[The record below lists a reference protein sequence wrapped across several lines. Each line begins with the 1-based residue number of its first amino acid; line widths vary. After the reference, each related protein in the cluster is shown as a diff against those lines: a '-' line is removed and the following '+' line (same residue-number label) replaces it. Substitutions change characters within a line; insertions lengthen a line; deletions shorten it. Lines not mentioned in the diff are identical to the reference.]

1 MLDLELAKHFAWL
14 LRSDVRKGKKSS
26 ESPDEAFAQWWL
38 VQGRSEY
45 PYWSYL
51 TDAQKLA
58 CFEPAGKMPV
68 GKLEQFVP
76 KIMQLVLSRRPD
88 VIAKFSVEKNVNVQ
102 AVAGWFWVM
111 GLLEHA
117 LTSAVSLDAIRE
129 LDRPVLVDP
138 ALDPNPVIEAP
149 SPTILMSLAWHLL
162 GPELQAQMDLSKSE
176 SRYRYLCWF
185 FAVARPLFKFE
196 AIIANRWKSW
206 LLQLLPVDAANP
218 SLGELPRFALMEHAL
233 IEPKKRPNL
242 KTVAGI
248 AQLRSWSTEAVKP
261 QQKWAWLKEKIAYQE
276 NGLPIDIKAIWK
288 PVIKEA
294 TKGAANAPI
303 KKRAFGVNLFGFA
316 LGELGL
322 GEDLRMAVAV
332 CQAAKVPYNI
342 INISPG
348 QEIGQGDKA
357 LAEELEKG
365 PNRLIYPINIFC
377 MPGFDVAARVYLKFG
392 EKAFENHYN
401 IGWWPWEL
409 GVWPKAWQGAFE
421 LVDELWGCSQFS
433 FEMYERS
440 TNKPVIAMPLATSIE
455 RVKPFTRKHFG
466 LPAKPFLFLYVFDFN
481 SHLERKNPLAAI
493 EAFQQAFSAKE
504 NVGLVLKVMNTKPDN
519 PQWLAFTEK
528 IKLDKRIHLLSK
540 TLERSQVLGL
550 IQTCDAYVSPHRAE
564 GFGRTLTEAMLM
576 GKPVVAT
583 NYSGNQFFMNPEVSF
598 PVDYDLVPVKAGDYH
613 FVETEDGAV
622 WANPSVGHMASQ
634 MRAAMQFAKTAGAK
648 ERMIHYASSVFAPSR
663 TALLMQERLDAVQKL
678 LVERNWL

>member
-1 MLDLELAKHFAWL
+1 MLDLELAKRFAWL
-14 LRSDVRKGKKSS
+14 LRADVRKGKKSS
-26 ESPDEAFAQWWL
+26 DSPDESFAQWWL
-38 VQGRSEY
+38 VQGRAEY

-58 CFEPAGKMPV
+58 FFEPAGKMPV
-68 GKLEQFVP
+68 GKLEQAIP

-88 VIAKFSVEKNVNVQ
+88 VIQKFSVEKNVNVQ

-111 GLLEHA
+111 GLIEHA
-117 LTSAVSLDAIRE
+117 LSSAVSLDVIRD
-129 LDRPVLVDP
+129 LDRPVMVDP

-149 SPTILMSLAWHLL
+149 SPTVLMSIAWYLI
-162 GPELQAQMDLSKSE
+162 GPEMQAQMDLSKSE

-206 LLQLLPVDAANP
+206 LLQTLPIDPANP
-218 SLGELPRFALMEHAL
+218 SVGELPRFALMEYSL
-233 IEPKKRPNL
+233 LDPKKRPNL
-242 KTVAGI
+242 KTSAGI
-248 AQLRSWSTEAVKP
+248 EQMRAWSQEAIKP
-261 QQKWAWLKEKIAYQE
+261 KQKWSWLKEKITYQD
-276 NGLPIDIKAIWK
+276 NGLPVDTKPIWK
-288 PVIKEA
+288 PVAKEA
-294 TKGAANAPI
+294 AAAVI

-409 GVWPKAWQGAFE
+409 GVWPKAWHGAFE

-440 TNKPVIAMPLATSIE
+440 TQKPVIAMPLATSIE
-455 RVKPFTRKHFG
+455 RVKPFTRKHYG
-466 LPAKPFLFLYVFDFN
+466 LPAKAFLFLYVFDFN
-481 SHLERKNPLAAI
+481 SHLERKNPMAAI
-493 EAFQQAFSAKE
+493 EAFQKAFGEKE
-504 NVGLVLKVMNTKPDN
+504 PVGLVLKVMNTKSDN
-519 PQWLAFTEK
+519 PQWLEFEKK
-528 IKLDKRIHLLSK
+528 IKQDKRLYLMSK
-540 TLERSQVLGL
+540 TLERSDVLGL
-550 IQTCDAYVSPHRAE
+550 IQSCDAYVSPHRAE

-583 NYSGNQFFMNPEVSF
+583 NYSGNQFFMNPQISF
-598 PVDYDLVPVKAGDYH
+598 PVDYELVPVKAGDYY
-613 FVETEDGAV
+613 FVETEDQAV
-622 WANPSVGHMASQ
+622 WANPSITHMASQ
-634 MRAAMQFAKTAGAK
+634 MRAAREFAKDPNASEHIT
-648 ERMIHYASSVFAPSR
+648 HYASSVFAPER
-663 TALLMQERLDAVQKL
+663 TAQLMRARLDAVQKIL
-678 LVERNWL
+678 LERNWL